1 MTTGPV
7 IHRAEYLHVDNSPSR
22 YESHKYMLAMTRS
35 SLIKPVVTWKLSPK
49 LDSYCLYFGLALLK
63 RSSPL
68 VRGGNFPLPVCII
81 DSLLIIAG

>member
-7 IHRAEYLHVDNSPSR
+7 IHRAEYLYVDNSSY
-22 YESHKYMLAMTRS
+22 YESHKYMLAMARS
-35 SLIKPVVTWKLSPK
+35 SLIKPVVTGRLSPN

-68 VRGGNFPLPVCII
+68 VQGGNFPLPVCII